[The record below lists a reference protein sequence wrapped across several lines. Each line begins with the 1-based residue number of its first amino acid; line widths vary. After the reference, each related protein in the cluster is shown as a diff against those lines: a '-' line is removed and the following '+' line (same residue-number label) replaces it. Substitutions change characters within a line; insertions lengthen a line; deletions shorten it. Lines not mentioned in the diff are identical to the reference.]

1 MRGQDQ
7 SRGYRIEDSHH
18 PVRRALVVV
27 ARLGQIPHRSRVEST
42 VDVRKEEEVVV
53 VGSDVDYTLAR
64 AVAEEHP
71 ELLYF
76 LYQSHALL
84 LLLDLGREDLLRRL
98 LFVASVLVPFDQ
110 PFVPASSSVV
120 AHHLPPFQRRR
131 LHPRRAASSMDS
143 PDFASRIGLD
153 I

>member
-27 ARLGQIPHRSRVEST
+27 ARLGQIPRRSRVEST
-42 VDVRKEEEVVV
+42 VDARKEEEV
-53 VGSDVDYTLAR
+53 

-110 PFVPASSSVV
+110 PFVPTSSSAV
-120 AHHLPPFQRRR
+120 AHHLLPFPRRR
-131 LHPRRAASSMDS
+131 LHPRQAASSMDS